1 MKIIVTGK
9 NISVNDKIQ
18 DAIEKRFDKLGKFFA
33 EDAKANV
40 FIRPERDKV
49 KMEATISA
57 KGALFRAEDIKQ
69 DIFDC
74 IDVVAEKLQKQMSK
88 HKGKMQ
94 KRYRGNESIRID
106 MIPDYEGAQEEAK
119 LVKTKKLQLQPMTA
133 DEATLQMEMLQHDFF
148 VFVDEKTDAVN
159 VVYKRKDGEYGLLE
173 TTN

>member
-18 DAIEKRFDKLGKFFA
+18 EAIDKKFAKLGKFFA
-33 EDAKANV
+33 DDAKANV

-57 KGALFRAEDIKQ
+57 KGTLFRAEDTKQ

-74 IDVVAEKLQKQMSK
+74 IDVVAEKLLKQMTK

-94 KRYRGNESIRID
+94 KKYRGNESVRFE
-106 MIPDYEGAQEEAK
+106 MIPDPAVEVEEPK
-119 LVKTKKLQLQPMTA
+119 LVRTKKFQLQPMSA
-133 DEATLQMEMLQHDFF
+133 DEATLQMELLQHDFY
-148 VFVDEKTDAVN
+148 VFLDAETDAVN
-159 VVYKRKDGEYGLLE
+159 VVYKRKDGGYGLLE
-173 TTN
+173 TTY

>member
-74 IDVVAEKLQKQMSK
+74 VDVVAEKLQRQMSK

-94 KRYRGNESIRID
+94 KRYRGNESVRFE
-106 MIPDYEGAQEEAK
+106 MIPDFEGAVEEAK
-119 LVKTKKLQLQPMTA
+119 LVKTKKLQLQPMSA
-133 DEATLQMEMLQHDFF
+133 DEATLQMEMLQHDFY
-148 VFVDEKTDAVN
+148 VFLDEKTDAVN